1 MTNSEDA
8 LQQIK
13 TLLKQLSKVT
23 RNISNSI
30 RNARKLILNSNQK
43 DILQEPK
50 IVSQS
55 IKFDEIMPSIN
66 DNATDTKI
74 FMKQIK
80 PDQVKPQLKT
90 KQNEDAETLIHIN
103 NKSDKDILTSVLP
116 KDSQISQ
123 KDLQQ
128 LLEKQ

>member
-8 LQQIK
+8 HHQIK

-43 DILQEPK
+43 DNLQEPK

-55 IKFDEIMPSIN
+55 IKFDEIMLSIN

-74 FMKQIK
+74 FLNQIK

-90 KQNEDAETLIHIN
+90 KQNEHAETLIHVN
-103 NKSDKDILTSVLP
+103 NKSD
-116 KDSQISQ
+116 
-123 KDLQQ
+123 
-128 LLEKQ
+128 